1 MRIGI
6 IGRAFTD
13 RPSRIIIAL
22 LLKSMTMLIPSKYL
36 LLPAD
41 GTPIVNIGIVDQSAT
56 TSSAG
61 DIFHLFLLMMHAGR
75 KVISSPKEALHQVNQ
90 EVSLGKLDDSRHAA
104 HCDGQIF
111 KQRIRMDG
119 CLSKVV
125 HNRFCHGTC
134 SSYFIPRLRPRKLK
148 LDAMFQSCS
157 VCRPT
162 EWDTVEVKL
171 DCPRKNPKELK
182 RKVIKVK
189 KCKCIALSG
198 SNLESDEDGRGAN
211 ENTRVTGLRRR
222 QSVNNV
228 SSSILLFKHEVESPL
243 SRSTVDFY
251 YIVLGRST
259 GHYYFE
265 DDGLLLH
272 LFFHYTVPS
281 TDDSKHNWRILTPA
295 NFEDILSFC
304 FLRSWTAFV
313 KLAFTVIV
321 RGLEVSETLQKSPMS

>member
-61 DIFHLFLLMMHAGR
+61 YIQYKVENGSIFDEISKKAFISLHSEPYIEPPLLTFDQKRLKWLQRYMRKQLRSEKKSR

-198 SNLESDEDGRGAN
+198 SNLESDEDGRIG
-211 ENTRVTGLRRR
+211 
-222 QSVNNV
+222 S
-228 SSSILLFKHEVESPL
+228 
-243 SRSTVDFY
+243 
-251 YIVLGRST
+251 
-259 GHYYFE
+259 
-265 DDGLLLH
+265 
-272 LFFHYTVPS
+272 
-281 TDDSKHNWRILTPA
+281 
-295 NFEDILSFC
+295 
-304 FLRSWTAFV
+304 
-313 KLAFTVIV
+313 
-321 RGLEVSETLQKSPMS
+321 

>member
-6 IGRAFTD
+6 IGRAFID
-13 RPSRIIIAL
+13 RPSRSAISL
-22 LLKSMTMLIPSKYL
+22 LLKSMVMLISSNYL

-41 GTPIVNIGIVDQSAT
+41 GTPIVNIGVVEQSPT

-61 DIFHLFLLMMHAGR
+61 YIQYKVENGSVFDEIAKKAFISLHSEPYIEPPLLTFDQKRLKWLQRYMRKQLKAEKKDLFVMTLSDREKQKYSKIQKPNFHCEEGKAEAKLPLRSRVTDSPGK
-75 KVISSPKEALHQVNQ
+75 KVLSSPKEALHQVNQ
-90 EVSLGKLDDSRHAA
+90 EVSLGRLDDSRPAA

-189 KCKCIALSG
+189 KCKCIALNG
-198 SNLESDEDGRGAN
+198 NNLESEED
-211 ENTRVTGLRRR
+211 
-222 QSVNNV
+222 
-228 SSSILLFKHEVESPL
+228 
-243 SRSTVDFY
+243 
-251 YIVLGRST
+251 
-259 GHYYFE
+259 
-265 DDGLLLH
+265 
-272 LFFHYTVPS
+272 
-281 TDDSKHNWRILTPA
+281 
-295 NFEDILSFC
+295 
-304 FLRSWTAFV
+304 
-313 KLAFTVIV
+313 V
-321 RGLEVSETLQKSPMS
+321 R

>member
-6 IGRAFTD
+6 TGRAFTD
-13 RPSRIIIAL
+13 RPSLTIIAF
-22 LLKSMTMLIPSKYL
+22 LLKFMMILIPCNYSL
-36 LLPAD
+36 LHAN
-41 GTPIVNIGIVDQSAT
+41 GTPIVNIGVVGQSPA
-56 TSSAG
+56 TSSARYIQYKVENG
-61 DIFHLFLLMMHAGR
+61 SVFDEIAKKAFISLHSEPYIEPPLLTFDQKRLKWLQRYMR
-75 KVISSPKEALHQVNQ
+75 KQLKSEKKEKKMISSPKEALHQVNQ
-90 EVSLGKLDDSRHAA
+90 EVSLGRLDDSRPTA

-157 VCRPT
+157 VCRPA

-198 SNLESDEDGRGAN
+198 NNLESEEDGR
-211 ENTRVTGLRRR
+211 
-222 QSVNNV
+222 
-228 SSSILLFKHEVESPL
+228 
-243 SRSTVDFY
+243 
-251 YIVLGRST
+251 
-259 GHYYFE
+259 
-265 DDGLLLH
+265 
-272 LFFHYTVPS
+272 
-281 TDDSKHNWRILTPA
+281 
-295 NFEDILSFC
+295 
-304 FLRSWTAFV
+304 
-313 KLAFTVIV
+313 
-321 RGLEVSETLQKSPMS
+321 